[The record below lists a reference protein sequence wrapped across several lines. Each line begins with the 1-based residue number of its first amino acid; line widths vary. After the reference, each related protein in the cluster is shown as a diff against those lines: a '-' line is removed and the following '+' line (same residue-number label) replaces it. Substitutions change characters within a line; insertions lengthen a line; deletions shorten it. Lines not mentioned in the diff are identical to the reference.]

1 MSSTPEIETLC
12 RRAGR
17 CVRKGDYSKALELY
31 RQAVALDEDRFEV
44 HEGLATASF
53 LSDDYEAAVTHF
65 NRMTQI
71 NPQQGKSLIN
81 LGAVYNRM
89 GEHRKAIDVLRRGIP
104 KEKSSGQGFYNL
116 GLAYRGLGQPAMA
129 ISAYREAIRIDPE
142 MAEAHQN
149 LANVYSEMKNYQ
161 QAITH
166 YKQAL
171 EHRPGFERA
180 RRGLEHVQQ
189 AVKQAKH
196 AISPF
201 GRLVSDATPRP
212 RATPVVEHQLTDE
225 ERLADR
231 KAVHSLA
238 HDIETAAKALLKV
251 LQTEF
256 EPSLLALNRCVAQPD
271 ESPSVIS
278 EMYEDY
284 HTALIR
290 SNELRRR
297 LKRKILELRA
307 HEELMNTPDL
317 KPAE

>member
-12 RRAGR
+12 RKAGR
-17 CVRKGDYSKALELY
+17 SVRKGEYPKALELY
-31 RQAVALDEDRFEV
+31 RQAAALDENRFEV

-53 LSDDYEAAVTHF
+53 LSNDYENAITHF
-65 NRMTQI
+65 NRMTQL
-71 NPQQGKSLIN
+71 NPRQGKSLIN

-89 GEHRKAIDVLRRGIP
+89 GEYRKAIDVLRRGIP
-104 KEKSSGQGFYNL
+104 REKNSGQGFYNL
-116 GLAYRGLGQPAMA
+116 GLAYRKLGQSAMA

-149 LANVYSEMKNYQ
+149 LANVYADMKNYQ
-161 QAITH
+161 QAILH

-171 EHRPGFERA
+171 ELRPGFDRA

-189 AVKQAKH
+189 ALKQAKQ

-201 GRLVSDATPRP
+201 GRLVTSAAPRP
-212 RATPVVEHQLTDE
+212 RATPVVERQLTDD

-238 HDIETAAKALLKV
+238 HDIETAAKALFKV

-278 EMYEDY
+278 EAYDDY
-284 HTALIR
+284 HNALIR
-290 SNELRRR
+290 TNELRRR

-317 KPAE
+317 KPAK